1 MEKLLAPWRHSV
13 KIPGGMDALFRWIES
28 TPLSVLIRESTSIF
42 GYPAILSAH
51 AIGMALAAGIS
62 VTVALHLLGF
72 APGIPTRELKRY
84 VGILWGG
91 FWLNAASGLVL
102 LIAYPTKAF
111 TNPVFYLKISLI
123 AVAMVIFVITDR
135 HLWRAPA
142 AAADAWA
149 AGTGK
154 VLAAVSLLSWGGAI
168 VAGRL
173 LAYTYRRL
181 MADF

>member
-1 MEKLLAPWRHSV
+1 
-13 KIPGGMDALFRWIES
+13 
-28 TPLSVLIRESTSIF
+28 
-42 GYPAILSAH
+42 
-51 AIGMALAAGIS
+51 
-62 VTVALHLLGF
+62 
-72 APGIPTRELKRY
+72 
-84 VGILWGG
+84 
-91 FWLNAASGLVL
+91 
-102 LIAYPTKAF
+102 
-111 TNPVFYLKISLI
+111 
-123 AVAMVIFVITDR
+123 MVIFVITDR
-135 HLWRAPA
+135 RLWRAPA